1 MKLEAPFRPAT
12 RADSHRIAELFRIC
26 SGGVADYVWS
36 TMADEYPGLSLTE
49 IGARRYARED
59 IPFSYRNCVVAEVG
73 GEVVGMLVAFP
84 IAVPAPD
91 ARRDAAAPAEGRA
104 PDRPDVLAPYGELE
118 VPGSY
123 YVCGMA
129 VLLEHRNRGLGTRLL
144 AIARAEA
151 RARGMETLSLLA
163 FEQNQGAVRLYE
175 RNGFVVVDRRPVVP
189 HELIHYTGDAL
200 LMVAHA

>member
-12 RADSHRIAELFRIC
+12 RADCYRIAELFRIC

-91 ARRDAAAPAEGRA
+91 AREPDARAEGA

-129 VLLEHRNRGLGTRLL
+129 VLPGHRNRGLGTRLL
-144 AIARAEA
+144 AIAQAEA
-151 RARGMETLSLLA
+151 RARGLETLSLLA
-163 FEQNQGAVRLYE
+163 FEQNRDAVRLYE